1 MNYLELIKLQP
12 EHKVF
17 HQLLQMLLLDLL
29 QYQLLK
35 RYIDKVR
42 IRLISQQISGISRFL
57 RKFFRCCN
65 GTISTIF
72 VPSFPVYA
80 VIFSLN
86 LKYYYIINIIIT
98 IIVIINIAG
107 NIIITIIPIV
117 VHIINI
123 IIIDNIVFIF

>member
-1 MNYLELIKLQP
+1 
-12 EHKVF
+12 
-17 HQLLQMLLLDLL
+17 MLLLDLL

-35 RYIDKVR
+35 KYIDKVR
-42 IRLISQQISGISRFL
+42 IRLISQLISGISRFL
-57 RKFFRCCN
+57 GKFFRCCN
-65 GTISTIF
+65 GAISTIF

-86 LKYYYIINIIIT
+86 LKYYYVINIIIT
-98 IIVIINIAG
+98 IIVIINISS
-107 NIIITIIPIV
+107 NINITIIPIV